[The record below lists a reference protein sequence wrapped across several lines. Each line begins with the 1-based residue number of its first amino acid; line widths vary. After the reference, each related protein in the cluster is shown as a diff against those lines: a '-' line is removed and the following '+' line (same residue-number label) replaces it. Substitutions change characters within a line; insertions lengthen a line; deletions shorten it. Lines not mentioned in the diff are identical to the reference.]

1 MKIIVNIISNNSIIE
16 NYNYSDDE
24 FIYNDKVINVNN
36 KILNLTHL
44 ISMTTSWQENNID
57 SSIRQG
63 VYVKVLVDNY
73 QKEYFF
79 KKDFP
84 NNFEVFIY
92 DMKQLALGEK

>member
-1 MKIIVNIISNNSIIE
+1 MEIIVNVINNNSVIE
-16 NYNYSDDE
+16 NYRYSDDE
-24 FIYNDKVINVNN
+24 FVYNDKVINVDN

-44 ISMTTSWQENNID
+44 ISMTTYWQENDID
-57 SSIRQG
+57 ASINQG
-63 VYVKVLVDNY
+63 VYVKVLIDTY
-73 QKEYFF
+73 KKEYFF